1 MKHLVKILLSRN
13 FCQKEWEHVQ
23 CTVDLEITKVYS
35 QCGKMKIL
43 LSLKKNSSN
52 QLSSNFFSKNVI
64 FTKFL
69 PKMCDSKFPL
79 CLAQKIRVPSVFTKK
94 DHSIIKRFHEK
105 YQVRFLSRSSTSYS
119 NLIGA
124 SLEIC

>member
-1 MKHLVKILLSRN
+1 MKKLISQNVFLFLK
-13 FCQKEWEHVQ
+13 KKV
-23 CTVDLEITKVYS
+23 TKS
-35 QCGKMKIL
+35 CEFNLGQCGKIKDLLFRKKI
-43 LSLKKNSSN
+43 SSN
-52 QLSSNFFSKNVI
+52 QLFSNFFSKNVI